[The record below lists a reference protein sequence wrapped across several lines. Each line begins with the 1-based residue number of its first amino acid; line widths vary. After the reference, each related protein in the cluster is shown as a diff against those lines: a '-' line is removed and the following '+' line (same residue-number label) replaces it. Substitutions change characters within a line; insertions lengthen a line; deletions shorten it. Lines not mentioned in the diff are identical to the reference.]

1 MTKVLIV
8 VSEWGYWGEE
18 LIGPLDACDK
28 AGYEVEFLT
37 PTGARPTPLAV
48 SMSTDYVDPPQGK
61 SVTAQGMA
69 ARTRELDAS
78 HRLDKPHNL
87 ADWVPAR
94 PYPSSP
100 TYLRDME
107 AYYRAVERIV
117 THDLP
122 AYDAMVIVG
131 GSGAMVDLANNQ
143 RLHELVMGF
152 VRLDKPVAAVCYGV
166 ATLAFARDP
175 LRKQSLIRGKRVTG
189 HPIDYDYH
197 DGTGFE
203 GPHAIDGSTQGLR
216 RRLHQLRAAVL
227 PAGVHPARR
236 GRPGRRVHRQR
247 RARRVGRRRLP
258 VHHRPV
264 DRVVRRVRAGA
275 GRRPRQRPAPIRLVI
290 RMRLAGHKIAI
301 LIESDFYEHE
311 IWYYPYRFP
320 EEGAEVHFLTRLW
333 GQPSLTFT
341 GHEYK
346 TPFVCTESF
355 ENMDDET
362 LRGYSA
368 LIVPVGDGVRPA
380 AVQREP
386 RRSCRRRPT

>member
-1 MTKVLIV
+1 MTKVLMA

-37 PTGARPTPLAV
+37 PTGSRPTPLAV

-61 SVTAQGMA
+61 CVTEQGMA

-107 AYYRAVERIV
+107 AHYRAVERVV

-166 ATLAFARDP
+166 ADAGFRPRSAAQAEPHPRKAGHRAPDRLRLPRRHRFRRAARP
-175 LRKQSLIRGKRVTG
+175 RRVQLR
-189 HPIDYDYH
+189 
-197 DGTGFE
+197 
-203 GPHAIDGSTQGLR
+203 LR
-216 RRLHQLRAAVL
+216 RRLHQLRGAVL
-227 PAGVHPARR
+227 PVGVHPARR
-236 GRPGRRVHRQR
+236 GR
-247 RARRVGRRRLP
+247 ARR
-258 VHHRPV
+258 
-264 DRVVRRVRAGA
+264 
-275 GRRPRQRPAPIRLVI
+275 
-290 RMRLAGHKIAI
+290 
-301 LIESDFYEHE
+301 
-311 IWYYPYRFP
+311 
-320 EEGAEVHFLTRLW
+320 
-333 GQPSLTFT
+333 
-341 GHEYK
+341 
-346 TPFVCTESF
+346 
-355 ENMDDET
+355 
-362 LRGYSA
+362 
-368 LIVPVGDGVRPA
+368 
-380 AVQREP
+380 
-386 RRSCRRRPT
+386 